1 MLQHRSNAIGGKV
14 ERVAKK
20 ITLSCGARSVPHER
34 LVRPFHREEKMKLSN
49 SIEEIRQTA
58 TAMLEQA
65 DVLGKLAELDL
76 PGRFVFSPPT
86 GSRLCISSLDELHQ
100 ARTVLR
106 EAFGWSDRMEDKFA
120 SCGAVI
126 VTYSPNKDVK
136 LPLPF
141 QIWVEASPESFPKE
155 LLGDCKVVKYYRE
168 DYSIVCP
175 V

>member
-1 MLQHRSNAIGGKV
+1 
-14 ERVAKK
+14 
-20 ITLSCGARSVPHER
+20 
-34 LVRPFHREEKMKLSN
+34 MKLSN
-49 SIEEIRQTA
+49 SIEEIKQTA

-65 DVLGKLAELDL
+65 DALGKLAELDL

-86 GSRLCISSLDELHQ
+86 CNRLCISSLDELHQ

-106 EAFGWSDRMEDKFA
+106 EAFGWRDRMEDKFA
-120 SCGAVI
+120 SCGVVI
-126 VTYSPNKDVK
+126 ATYSPNEDVK

-141 QIWVEASPESFPKE
+141 QIWVEASPELFPKE
-155 LLGDCKVVKYYRE
+155 LLGDCKVVKYDRE